1 MAQVHNFLTR
11 LLRNIEIVQTARA
24 KRRIKAL
31 GFMQNVD

>member
-11 LLRNIEIVQTARA
+11 LFRNIEMAQTARA
-24 KRRIKAL
+24 KHQIKAM